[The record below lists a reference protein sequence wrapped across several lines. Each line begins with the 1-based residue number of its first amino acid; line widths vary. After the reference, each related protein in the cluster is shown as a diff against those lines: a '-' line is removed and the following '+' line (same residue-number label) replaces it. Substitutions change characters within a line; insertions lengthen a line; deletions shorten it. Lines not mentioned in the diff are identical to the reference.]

1 MAKTAGT
8 KILLGCGVFTIGTTP
23 IGLTRGG
30 GSFVVERDVRNIEAD
45 CDRGPIKGRIVIDSE
60 VAKLTMNALEIFEAT
75 EIADYYP
82 NLTVTPTPA
91 SEATSDVITSS
102 NNPIIDDADYSAV
115 KWVGKTKDGFAVT
128 IELTSAINLENID
141 WDIQPKDETVASLTY
156 TAVYTESDRTTPPWK
171 VTLGKT
177 KAALP
182 AGEMTVTLKLG
193 TALNTTAT
201 NSITP
206 AKGASNSYLY
216 KTNGDLPATGDILVS
231 GTDGWIAYTAAADIV
246 VSAGTVLTFA
256 EIVTAT
262 GAVVNAGSVNVLTGN
277 INLT

>member
-8 KILLGCGVFTIGTTP
+8 KILLGCGVFTVGTTP

-45 CDRGPIKGRIVIDSE
+45 CDRGPIQGRIVIDSE

-82 NLTVTPTPA
+82 NLTVTATPA

-102 NNPIIDDADYSAV
+102 NNPVIPDADYSAV
-115 KWVGKTKDGFAVT
+115 KWVGKTKDGFPVT

-141 WDIQPKDETVASLTY
+141 WDIQPKDETVTTLTY
-156 TAVYTESDRTTPPWK
+156 TAVYSEADRTTPPWK

-182 AGEMTVTLKLG
+182 AGELAVVLAAG
-193 TALNTTAT
+193 TALNTTKT
-201 NSITP
+201 TTITP

-216 KTNGDLPATGDILVS
+216 KTNGVLPATGTILAS
-231 GTDGWIAYTAAADIV
+231 GTDGWISYTAGADIV
-246 VSAGTVLTFA
+246 ATVGTAIALV
-256 EIVTAT
+256 EVITAT
-262 GAVVNAGSVNVLTGN
+262 GAVVNAGTVNVLTAN
-277 INLT
+277 VKLV